1 MNRSATRPAPARSRR
16 AEVTRARIVAT
27 AERLFAARG
36 IHAVSL
42 AQINATAGQ
51 RNRNAV
57 QYHFGSKRKLLQ
69 AIIDKHASAI
79 TMRRSQLLD
88 NIETSPTHSL
98 EDVVSALVLPVAA
111 KLDDPDGGEAYIH
124 VSAQLAVTHTLD
136 FQGIK
141 HSGLRINREERFQN
155 LLRAKLPTLQ
165 PVVFTLRQALMVSM
179 LFHGLSDHARLRAE
193 SDSAGDTALVHTP
206 LVVSHLIDSITTV
219 LESPPSPRTREL
231 LRDFERSR
239 A

>member
-1 MNRSATRPAPARSRR
+1 MTPAKPRSAAPHTRR
-16 AEVTRARIVAT
+16 AELTRARIVAT
-27 AERLFAARG
+27 AERLFAGRG

-57 QYHFGSKRKLLQ
+57 QYHFGSKRRLLQ

-79 TMRRSQLLD
+79 TIRRGRLLD
-88 NIETSPTHSL
+88 SIEASPTHSL
-98 EDVVSALVLPVAA
+98 EDVVSALVLPVAE
-111 KLDDPDGGEAYIH
+111 KLDDADGGEDYIH
-124 VSAQLAVTHTLD
+124 ISAQLAVIHTLD

-141 HSGLRINREERFQN
+141 HSGLKINREERFQN

-165 PVVFTLRQALMVSM
+165 PVVFALRQALMVSM

-193 SDSAGDTALVHTP
+193 SDTAGDTALVHTP
-206 LVVSHLIDSITTV
+206 LVVSHLIDSITNV
-219 LESPPSPRTREL
+219 LEAPPSRRTREL
-231 LRDFERSR
+231 LRDFERTS